1 MVRMV
6 VAQVRRRLG
15 RAVALFV
22 AVLVAT
28 TGFTVLTGSAETSR
42 LTVSGVV
49 EADFRSAYDILVRP
63 GGSRTPLEEQRGLVR
78 PNFLS
83 GQFGGI
89 SMSQYEEIRRI
100 PGIEV
105 AAPIAMIGYVTVNG
119 GVSVD
124 LTDAVDPGLDRQVV
138 RLGLSWNTARGLSV
152 LDGDVPRYTY
162 VTRHT
167 IVWPEVSA
175 TSATWSDGK
184 TRPPTSSCEGRPSP
198 IEILADGGERPL
210 CLFSEGDMGPL
221 GNQEL
226 RSPLDVAHL
235 RADGSFVTGMRDG
248 APVVSDRLTKGVG
261 WPLSLLL
268 AAVDSRAEAD
278 LVGLDHAV
286 TAGRYLEPDDAPE
299 PLEGTPLAGISRV
312 SVPVLATTSPAL
324 DEGLV
329 VAPSR
334 ITGPAVAQLPGRD
347 WSDAQA
353 ELNAATAIPVGEP
366 TEARV
371 ADAYAPLA
379 TSGNEIGS
387 LNHIIQS
394 GAVTY
399 TQGDSGL
406 TPAVAPHNPGVF
418 IDTMHGNLATSW
430 FGADQ
435 KFRPLRKAPSAS
447 DEQLVATAVGTFDP
461 QELSGFSEVSAVPLE
476 TYFPPAAEGAD
487 EQSRRL
493 LGGQPLEP
501 DSNPGGYLA
510 TPPLLLT
517 TLTGYPGLTSSPDPL
532 SAIRIRVAGVTGP
545 DEVSLERVRSV
556 AQMVSTRTGLDVDVT
571 LGSSPAP
578 QSVTLPAGSFGRPE
592 LSLQEQWTKKGVA
605 TLILKAID
613 HKSTFLFGLILIV
626 CLLFLVNGVSAA
638 VRDRRRELA
647 ILATLGWPRRRL
659 AFLIVTETGLI
670 AAAAGCVSALIAWP
684 LAQLVGVQLTAGHAA
699 LAVPLAIGVSLA
711 AGAVPA
717 WLAARTRPATSIRPA
732 VRPPRRKA
740 WTGRSVLKMALTNVS
755 RTGGRTLLAAAA
767 LATGVAAA
775 TIVAIVTTS
784 FHGSITGSLLG
795 EAVSIQVRG
804 VDLVAVVA
812 TLALGLA
819 AIADVLYLNIR
830 ERADEF
836 AVLRSS
842 GWPVTALA
850 RLVVL
855 EGTALGLIGA
865 LPGAALGIAGSALFA
880 DQIPPGIGPLLL
892 LVVLAAAI
900 LSALAALV
908 PALLQLRIPMSTL
921 LAEE

>member
-15 RAVALFV
+15 RAMALFV

-49 EADFRSAYDILVRP
+49 EADFRSSYDILVRP
-63 GGSRTPLEEQRGLVR
+63 GGSRTPLEEQQGLVR

-100 PGIEV
+100 PGVEV

-138 RLGLSWNTARGLSV
+138 RLKLSWNTARGLSS
-152 LDGDVPRYTY
+152 LDGDAPRYTY
-162 VTRHT
+162 VTRNT

-175 TSATWSDGK
+175 TSETWSDGK
-184 TRPPTSSCEGRPSP
+184 NRPPTSSCEGRPSP
-198 IEILADGGERPL
+198 IEILADGGEHPL

-226 RSPLDVAHL
+226 RSPLEVVHL

-268 AAVDSRAEAD
+268 AAVDPRAEAD

-286 TAGRYLEPDDAPE
+286 TTGRYLKPDDAPE
-299 PLEGTPLAGISRV
+299 PLEGAPRI

-329 VAPSR
+329 VAPGR
-334 ITGPAVAQLPGRD
+334 ITGPAVARLPGRD
-347 WSDAQA
+347 WSDARA
-353 ELNAATAIPVGEP
+353 ELNAAAAVPVGEP

-371 ADAYAPLA
+371 TDAYAPLA
-379 TSGNEIGS
+379 TPGNEIGS

-399 TQGDSGL
+399 TQSDSGL
-406 TPAVAPHNPGVF
+406 TPTIAPHNPSIF
-418 IDTMHGNLATSW
+418 DDIEHGNLDTSW
-430 FGADQ
+430 FGADK
-435 KFRPLRKAPSAS
+435 KFRPLRKVPSAS

-476 TYFPPAAEGAD
+476 TYFPPAANGAD

-517 TLTGYPGLTSSPDPL
+517 TLTGYPGLTSSPAPL

-556 AQMVSTRTGLDVDVT
+556 AQMVATRTGLDVDVT

-578 QSVTLPAGSFGRPE
+578 QSVTLPAGSFGRPQ

-638 VRDRRRELA
+638 VRDRRRELG

-670 AAAAGCVSALIAWP
+670 AVAAGCVSALIAWP

-850 RLVVL
+850 RLVVF
-855 EGTALGLIGA
+855 EGTTLGLIGA

-880 DQIPPGIGPLLL
+880 EQIPPGIGPLLL
-892 LVVLAAAI
+892 IVVLAAAT
-900 LSALAALV
+900 LSAVAALV

>member
-63 GGSRTPLEEQRGLVR
+63 DDSRTPLEEQQGLVR

-100 PGIEV
+100 PGVEV

-119 GVSVD
+119 GVTVD
-124 LTDAVDPGLDRQVV
+124 LTDAVDPGLDRQVI
-138 RLGLSWNTARGLSV
+138 RLGLSWNTARGLSI
-152 LDGDVPRYTY
+152 LDGDAPRYAY
-162 VTRHT
+162 VTRNT

-184 TRPPTSSCEGRPSP
+184 NRPPTSACEGRPSP

-226 RSPLDVAHL
+226 RSPLDVVHL
-235 RADGSFVTGMRDG
+235 RADGSFVTGTREG
-248 APVVSDRLTKGVG
+248 APVVSDRLTKGVS
-261 WPLSLLL
+261 WPMSLLL
-268 AAVDSRAEAD
+268 AAVDPRAEAD

-286 TAGRYLEPDDAPE
+286 TTGRYLEPDDAPE
-299 PLEGTPLAGISRV
+299 PLEGTPRI
-312 SVPVLATTSPAL
+312 SVPVLATTTPAL

-329 VAPSR
+329 VAPGR

-353 ELNAATAIPVGEP
+353 ELDAATAVPVGER
-366 TEARV
+366 TEAHV
-371 ADAYAPLA
+371 TDAYAPLV
-379 TSGNEIGS
+379 TPGNQIGS

-399 TQGDSGL
+399 TQSDSGL
-406 TPAVAPHNPGVF
+406 TPTIAPHHPGVF
-418 IDTMHGNLATSW
+418 TDTVHGNPATSW
-430 FGADQ
+430 FGADR

-461 QELSGFSEVSAVPLE
+461 QELSGFSDLSAVPLE
-476 TYFPPAAEGAD
+476 TYFPPAADGAD
-487 EQSRRL
+487 AQSRHL

-517 TLTGYPGLTSSPDPL
+517 TLAGYPGLTSSPDPL

-578 QSVTLPAGSFGRPE
+578 QSVTLPAGSFGRPQ

-605 TLILKAID
+605 TLVLKAID

-659 AFLIVTETGLI
+659 ALLIVTETGLI
-670 AAAAGCVSALIAWP
+670 AVAAGCVSALIAWP

-711 AGAVPA
+711 AGTVPA

-740 WTGRSVLKMALTNVS
+740 WTGRSVLRMALTNVS

-812 TLALGLA
+812 TLTLGLA

-850 RLVVL
+850 RLVVF
-855 EGTALGLIGA
+855 EGTTLGLIGA

-880 DQIPPGIGPLLL
+880 EQIPPGIGPLLL
-892 LVVLAAAI
+892 IVVLAAAI
-900 LSALAALV
+900 LSAVAALV
-908 PALLQLRIPMSTL
+908 PALLQLRVPVSTL